1 MRFLVLP
8 YIFKLLHH
16 VLKRFFKDSSV
27 KENKQQQQKTI
38 WADLN
43 SFDFG
48 STSPFLRTL
57 FAWSEHI
64 PELMPEQVSFRINW
78 V

>member
-8 YIFKLLHH
+8 YMFKLLHH
-16 VLKRFFKDSSV
+16 ALKRFFKDSSV

-48 STSPFLRTL
+48 STSLQQAHFSEHFLRGQNTSL
-57 FAWSEHI
+57 
-64 PELMPEQVSFRINW
+64 N
-78 V
+78 